1 VRFAVLLPF
10 ALVAGACS
18 DGGGGG
24 TTSDS
29 GTEPDAKSGHD
40 SGSHSDAKAPHD
52 TGSPKDAKAA
62 RDGGLTTDGSSS
74 NGDAQ
79 TDVGT
84 SLDTGAGG
92 DTGADAGMYS
102 AVAPVPPTVVSTD
115 PPTAATG
122 VSVVQAIHVLFS
134 EAIAPLTLTMTSFTL
149 VQGGTTILGA
159 VSYFNDTA
167 TFTPSAAL
175 AVGMMYTATITTAVT
190 DVAGQPL
197 ATTYSWTFTT
207 AAATALGPPPVYL
220 GSAGNYVALAKT
232 AITNVPTSAITGNLG
247 LSPAAAS
254 YITGFALT
262 RAGTEWTSS
271 QVNGGVFAA
280 NNDPPTPANLTT
292 AVGAMQAAYTDAAGR
307 PTPNFLNLGGGAI
320 GGLTL
325 VPGLYKWTT
334 DVTLPSDVTISGG
347 ANDEWIFQITGKLTT
362 SSAKN
367 MILAGGAQAKNIVWQ
382 VAGAVD
388 IGTTSQ
394 VEGVILCQTAIT
406 LETGAS
412 IEGRLLAQ
420 TAVNLAGNAVTA
432 PAP

>member
-1 VRFAVLLPF
+1 
-10 ALVAGACS
+10 
-18 DGGGGG
+18 
-24 TTSDS
+24 
-29 GTEPDAKSGHD
+29 
-40 SGSHSDAKAPHD
+40 
-52 TGSPKDAKAA
+52 
-62 RDGGLTTDGSSS
+62 
-74 NGDAQ
+74 
-79 TDVGT
+79 
-84 SLDTGAGG
+84 
-92 DTGADAGMYS
+92 
-102 AVAPVPPTVVSTD
+102 
-115 PPTAATG
+115 
-122 VSVVQAIHVLFS
+122 
-134 EAIAPLTLTMTSFTL
+134 MTSFTL

-175 AVGMMYTATITTAVT
+175 TVGMMYTATVTTAVT

-420 TAVNLAGNAVTA
+420 TAVNLAGNAVSA